1 MRISNR
7 SKYLVVPALLS
18 LMAVVTL
25 VPAHAEDSDEGPF
38 SARNART
45 EIVPNT
51 SGDRNSQGDSHQDF
65 DVCNSAQ
72 PGEASCVAIERAFY
86 SRGSRISNDLRPSAA
101 APRVLPGY
109 NASQIRTAYGIT
121 ETGTA
126 NSVIAIVDAY
136 SYPTALA
143 DLNAYR
149 ANYGS
154 DTTALTACTIT
165 NNVPVFPPATT
176 GRGCFAQVSQLGR
189 TNNLPRSNT
198 GWNQEA
204 ALDIEMA
211 TAICP
216 NCSILLVAANSASFA
231 DLNTAVGAA
240 KNFSNVK
247 AISNSYGG
255 ADFRASGLG
264 ATNNYELASQKGIA
278 VTASSGD
285 SAYGVSAPASFTNVI
300 GVGGTTLNLN
310 SNNTRAS
317 ESVWYTSTTAR
328 NGRVTISG
336 TGSGCSTLNS
346 IPAAQ
351 SQSITTCPGKVIS
364 DISAVADPATGV
376 GVIYNSGFY
385 VFGGTSVASPIIASM
400 FAASAFAPSG
410 TTYANSLLWRAGVR
424 SNYYDVS
431 VGKNLASCAA
441 NNKLCS
447 AVIGWDGPTGWGTP
461 NGTAVF
467 RP

>member
-1 MRISNR
+1 
-7 SKYLVVPALLS
+7 
-18 LMAVVTL
+18 MAVVTL

-154 DTTALTACTIT
+154 DTTALTACTIS
-165 NNVPVFPPATT
+165 NSSPVFPTTTT

-255 ADFRASGLG
+255 ADFAESGLG
-264 ATNNYELASQKGIA
+264 RTDNYQIAARMGIA

-285 SAYGVSAPASFTNVI
+285 TGYGVSAPASFTNVI
-300 GVGGTTLNLN
+300 GVGGTTLNLK
-310 SNNTRAS
+310 SDNTRLA

-336 TGSGCSTLNS
+336 TGSGCSTLNL
-346 IPAAQ
+346 IPLAQ
-351 SQSITTCPGKVIS
+351 SSTPTTTTCAGKAIS

-376 GVIYNSGFY
+376 GVIYNNGSY

-410 TTYANSLLWRAGVR
+410 TTYANSLLWRASVR
-424 SNYYDVS
+424 SNYYDVV
-431 VGKNLASCAA
+431 VGKNLASCPT

-447 AVIGWDGPTGWGTP
+447 AFGVGGGWDGPTGFGTP
-461 NGTAVF
+461 NGTVVF

>member
-51 SGDRNSQGDSHQDF
+51 SSDRNSQGDSHQDF

-86 SRGSRISNDLRPSAA
+86 SRGSRISNDLRPSAPV
-101 APRVLPGY
+101 PRVLPGY
-109 NASQIRTAYGIT
+109 NATQIRTAYGIT
-121 ETGTA
+121 ETGSA

-165 NNVPVFPPATT
+165 NNVPAFPTATT
-176 GRGCFAQVSQLGR
+176 GRGCFAQVNQTGK

-264 ATNNYELASQKGIA
+264 AINNYEIASRMGIA

-285 SAYGVSAPASFTNVI
+285 SAYGVSAPASFSNVI

-310 SNNTRAS
+310 SNNTRLS
-317 ESVWYTSTTAR
+317 ESVWYTSTTSR
-328 NGRVTISG
+328 GRVSISG
-336 TGSGCSTLNS
+336 TGSGCSTLNL

-351 SQSITTCPGKVIS
+351 SSTITTCAGKAIS

-376 GVIYNSGFY
+376 GVIYNNGFY
-385 VFGGTSVASPIIASM
+385 VFGGTSVSSPIIASM

-410 TTYANSLLWRAGVR
+410 TTYANSLLWRTTVR
-424 SNYYDVS
+424 STYYDVTD
-431 VGKNLASCAA
+431 GKNLASCATG
-441 NNKLCS
+441 NKLCS
-447 AVIGWDGPTGWGTP
+447 AVVGWDGPTGFGTP

>member
-1 MRISNR
+1 
-7 SKYLVVPALLS
+7 
-18 LMAVVTL
+18 MAVVTL
-25 VPAHAEDSDEGPF
+25 VPAQAEDSNEGPF

-86 SRGSRISNDLRPSAA
+86 SHGSRISNDLRPSAA
-101 APRVLPGY
+101 APKVVLPGY
-109 NASQIRTAYGIT
+109 NAAQIRTAYGIS

-136 SYPTALA
+136 FYPTALA

-149 ANYGS
+149 ANYGT
-154 DTTALTACTIT
+154 DITPLTACTIT
-165 NNVPVFPPATT
+165 NNVPAFPTATT
-176 GRGCFAQVSQLGR
+176 GRGCLAQVSQTGR
-189 TNNLPRSNT
+189 TNNLPRSNA

-255 ADFRASGLG
+255 NDFAASGLG
-264 ATNNYELASQKGIA
+264 GTNNYELASQMGIA

-300 GVGGTTLNLN
+300 GVGGTTLNLT

-317 ESVWYTSTTAR
+317 ESVWYTSTTSR
-328 NGRVTISG
+328 GRVTISG
-336 TGSGCSTLNS
+336 TGSGCSTLNAK
-346 IPAAQ
+346 PAAQ
-351 SQSITTCPGKVIS
+351 SSTTTTCSGKAIS

-376 GVIYNSGFY
+376 GVIYNNAAY
-385 VFGGTSVASPIIASM
+385 AFGGTSVASPIIASM
-400 FAASAFAPSG
+400 FATSSFTPSG
-410 TTYANSLLWRAGVR
+410 TRYANTLLWRTLAPGAY
-424 SNYYDVS
+424 NDVT
-431 VGKNLASCAA
+431 VGKNLASCVITPTP
-441 NNKLCS
+441 NKLCS
-447 AVIGWDGPTGWGTP
+447 AVTGWDGPTGWGTP
-461 NGTAVF
+461 NTTLVF

>member
-1 MRISNR
+1 
-7 SKYLVVPALLS
+7 
-18 LMAVVTL
+18 MAVVTL
-25 VPAHAEDSDEGPF
+25 VPAQAEDSNEGPF

-72 PGEASCVAIERAFY
+72 PGEASCSAIVRAFY
-86 SRGSRISNDLRPSAA
+86 SRGFRISNDLRPSAA
-101 APRVLPGY
+101 TPRVLPGY
-109 NASQIRTAYGIT
+109 NATQIRTAYGIT

-126 NSVIAIVDAY
+126 SSVIAIVDAY

-149 ANYGS
+149 TNYGS
-154 DTTALTACTIT
+154 DTSALKSCTIT
-165 NNVPVFPPATT
+165 NNTLTSADAPI
-176 GRGCFAQVSQLGR
+176 RGCFAQVSQTGT
-189 TNNLPRSNT
+189 TNNLPRSNAS
-198 GWNQEA
+198 WNQEA

-216 NCSILLVAANSASFA
+216 NCSILLVAANSASYA
-231 DLNTAVGAA
+231 DLNLAVGAA
-240 KNFSNVK
+240 KSFSNVK

-255 ADFRASGLG
+255 SDFRASGLG
-264 ATNNYELASQKGIA
+264 QINNYELASQKGIA

-310 SNNTRAS
+310 SNNNKRAS

-351 SQSITTCPGKVIS
+351 SFTTTTCAGKAIS

-376 GVIYNSGFY
+376 GVIYNNGFY
-385 VFGGTSVASPIIASM
+385 SFGGTSVSSPIIASM
-400 FAASAFAPSG
+400 FAASSFTPSV
-410 TTYANSLLWRAGVR
+410 TRYANTLLWRTFAPGA
-424 SNYYDVS
+424 YYDVTS
-431 VGKNLASCAA
+431 GKNLASCAA

-447 AVIGWDGPTGWGTP
+447 AVVGWDGPTGLGTP
-461 NGTAVF
+461 NGTTVF
-467 RP
+467 LSTP

>member
-25 VPAHAEDSDEGPF
+25 VPAQAEDSDEGPF
-38 SARNART
+38 SARHART

-72 PGEASCVAIERAFY
+72 PGEASCSAIARAFY

-109 NASQIRTAYGIT
+109 NASQIRTAYGIS

-154 DTTALTACTIT
+154 DTTPLTACTIT
-165 NNVPVFPPATT
+165 NNVPAFPTATT
-176 GRGCFAQVSQLGR
+176 GRGCLAQVSQTGR
-189 TNNLPRSNT
+189 TNNLPRSNA

-216 NCSILLVAANSASFA
+216 KCSILLVAANSASFA

-240 KNFSNVK
+240 RNFSNVK

-255 ADFRASGLG
+255 SDFRASGLG
-264 ATNNYELASQKGIA
+264 PINNYELASQQGIA

-285 SAYGVSAPASFTNVI
+285 SAFGVSAPASFTNVI

-310 SNNTRAS
+310 SNGTRLS

-351 SQSITTCPGKVIS
+351 SSTTTTCAGKAIS

-376 GVIYNSGFY
+376 GVIYNNGFY
-385 VFGGTSVASPIIASM
+385 VFGGTSVSSPIIASM
-400 FAASAFAPSG
+400 FAASAFTPSG

-424 SNYYDVS
+424 SNYYDVL
-431 VGKNLASCAA
+431 VGKNLASCVT

-447 AVIGWDGPTGWGTP
+447 AVVGWDGPTGFGTP

>member
-1 MRISNR
+1 
-7 SKYLVVPALLS
+7 
-18 LMAVVTL
+18 MAVVTL
-25 VPAHAEDSDEGPF
+25 VPAQAEDSNEGPF

-72 PGEASCVAIERAFY
+72 PGEASCSAIERVFY

-109 NASQIRTAYGIT
+109 NASQIRTAYGVS

-154 DTTALTACTIT
+154 DTTALTLCPIT
-165 NNVPVFPPATT
+165 NNIPAFPTVTT
-176 GRGCFAQVSQLGR
+176 GRGCFAQVNQTGR
-189 TNNLPRSNT
+189 TNNLPRSST

-247 AISNSYGG
+247 AISNSYGA
-255 ADFRASGLG
+255 ADFAAAGLG
-264 ATNNYELASQKGIA
+264 GPNNYELASQMGIA

-310 SNNTRAS
+310 SNNTRLS
-317 ESVWYTSTTAR
+317 ESVWYTSATQ
-328 NGRVTISG
+328 GRRVVISG
-336 TGSGCSTLNS
+336 TGSGCSTLNAK
-346 IPAAQ
+346 PAVQ
-351 SQSITTCPGKVIS
+351 SSTITTCPGKAIS

-376 GVIYNSGFY
+376 GVIYNNGFY
-385 VFGGTSVASPIIASM
+385 VFGGTSVSSPIIASM
-400 FAASAFAPSG
+400 FASSTFTPSR
-410 TTYANSLLWRAGVR
+410 TRYANSFLWRTFAPGA
-424 SNYYDVS
+424 YYDVT
-431 VGKNLASCAA
+431 VGKNLASCVT

-447 AVIGWDGPTGWGTP
+447 AVVGWDGPTGFGTP